1 MVRKTNEMFEA
12 EVKALVGSEYRFLS
26 PYKSAAEKIAVTHMK
41 DNCNNHT
48 YFVSPNNFLRGK
60 RCPKCAGLCRKT
72 TDSFKEEVYGLEGD
86 AYIVL
91 GEYTNARAKIMMLHN
106 VDTCRREYSVTPDAF
121 LRGQRCSRC
130 NGGARKT
137 LEYFKEEISL
147 LVNEEY
153 TVVSDQ
159 YVNSHTKLLFTHNLD
174 TCGCSFYTTPTSF
187 LSGSRCPMCNQSK
200 GEKLIRDYMMARGK
214 HYLEQVTFSD
224 LKLTAPLIYDGY
236 LPDEDVLIE
245 YQGIQHYEPV
255 KHFGGESALK
265 VRQERDNLKRAYAK
279 DNGLTLVEVPY
290 TITTEAELVYH
301 LYINYG
307 L

>member
-12 EVKALVGSEYRFLS
+12 EVRDLVGDDYRFLA
-26 PYKSAAEKIAVTHMK
+26 PYKRASEKIAVVHVNK
-41 DNCNNHT
+41 KCNNYT
-48 YFVSPNNFLRGK
+48 YAVSPNNFLRGK
-60 RCPKCAGLCRKT
+60 RCPKCVGLSRKT
-72 TDSFKEEVYGLEGD
+72 TESFKAEVHSLEGD
-86 AYIVL
+86 DYTVQ
-91 GEYTNARAKIMMLHN
+91 GEYINARTKIRLLHN
-106 VDTCRREYSVTPDAF
+106 VEVCGREYSVTPDAF
-121 LRGQRCSRC
+121 LRGQRCPKC
-130 NGGARKT
+130 KGGSRKT
-137 LEYFKEEISL
+137 LEYFKEEIAL